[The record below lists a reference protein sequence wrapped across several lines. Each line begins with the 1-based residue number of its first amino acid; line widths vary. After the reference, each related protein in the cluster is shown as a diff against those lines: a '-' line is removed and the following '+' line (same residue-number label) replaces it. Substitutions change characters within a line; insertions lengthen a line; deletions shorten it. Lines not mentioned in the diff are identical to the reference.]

1 MSRFSADLKI
11 GAVALVATF
20 LAAFI
25 VMFVW
30 YQNYSLSRQY
40 LGEAQKLSATLPILA
55 VSEGRVAELTAE
67 MKKNESFKGEMEAHL
82 AEQIN
87 KIRLGEYTADQLND
101 HIASCTRFCALL
113 LGEIFIANMREIAK
127 LPHELIFFDL
137 DKDQVSSR
145 YLQRLV
151 NFAKKY
157 NNQNLYLIGRA
168 SYIGGAGYNKEL
180 SERRV
185 KQVEGILRKR
195 GLSNWQLKSTWLG
208 FEAPQLTRDIAD
220 SYKIDPQE
228 YKADLFNLNQSVV
241 LFINPPGEYFPG
253 VVDTMEK
260 EIKKQSSAE
269 VSVNKTGSISPTK
282 PASPSARTVR

>member
-1 MSRFSADLKI
+1 MSRFTADLKI
-11 GAVALVATF
+11 GVIALVVTF

-25 VMFVW
+25 VIFLW

-67 MKKNESFKGEMEAHL
+67 MRKNESFKGEMESHL
-82 AEQIN
+82 VDQIN

-101 HIASCTRFCALL
+101 HIASCKKFCGLL
-113 LGEIFIANMREIAK
+113 LGEIFNANMREIAK
-127 LPHELIFFDL
+127 LPHELVFFKL
-137 DKDQVSSR
+137 DEDRVSSK
-145 YLQRLV
+145 YFQRLAE
-151 NFAKKY
+151 FGKKY
-157 NNQNLYLIGRA
+157 NNQTLYLIGRA
-168 SYIGGAGYNKEL
+168 SYIGGAGYNKQL

-185 KQVEGILRKR
+185 KQVESILRKR
-195 GLSNWQLKSTWLG
+195 GMSEWQVKSTWLG
-208 FEAPQLTRDIAD
+208 FEAPQLTREIAD

-253 VVDTMEK
+253 VLDTMEK
-260 EIKKQSSAE
+260 EIKKQPSTE
-269 VSVNKTGSISPTK
+269 VSGNKTGPISSTK
-282 PASPSARTVR
+282 PVSQSVRSVR